1 MDMKINMSQYK
12 NSLVL
17 KFVLGM
23 ASATFVFFSMLIIS
37 NAYSLSVIRNNIVNS
52 AENEMKIHMRDINN
66 SFSNALDD
74 LNEIA
79 LNYSILSE
87 LKNNDESKRYFA
99 SIKLSDVLSERIN
112 ISKTTDILSVYSV
125 DYDMLL
131 LSCSNRISLKEKL
144 SVSDAFKKEFKNW
157 EDSVGALWTPTKIG
171 DKTYFFKVYNFSGII
186 IASFIKADT
195 LMSLAKIRDFS
206 ADEQIVLTDD
216 SGNFLAGVGNTSFPD
231 INYPLDNKAK
241 IKSLLGKYLMVS
253 VDVNSGHARLS
264 TIIKETSVFSRLEY
278 IQYAIAFLGVL
289 ALVLMAYVIYY
300 LNKEII
306 RPVKALVAGTHQLE
320 LGNWDYQLKDIG
332 KSREFQTLGN
342 SFNSMAK
349 EIKDLKISA
358 YEEKIALQKA
368 ELKYLQMQIKPHFFL
383 NALTTVSS
391 LTYKNKSEDIRKFV
405 NALSNHLRYMLKSGL
420 NMVSIKEEVEY
431 IKNYFC
437 MQEIKFP
444 NSVFY
449 VFDMDSDI
457 EDEQIPQFVIH
468 TFIENSFKH
477 AMTFEEPLSI
487 FVSIKRYSHNNGE
500 AVKIIIEDNGE
511 GFPQDVIEAANAST
525 ADCKDSGGHKV
536 GIYNVKRTLAL
547 FYGENGLL
555 KLSNA
560 EPSGARVEI
569 IIPMQRGDNHD
580 SSYS

>member
-1 MDMKINMSQYK
+1 MILKTNINKYK
-12 NSLVL
+12 NSLVF

-23 ASATFVFFSMLIIS
+23 ASATLVFFSMLIIS
-37 NAYSLSVIRNNIVNS
+37 NIYSLSVIRNNIINS

-66 SFSNALDD
+66 SFSNAIDD

-79 LNYSILSE
+79 LNYSTLSD
-87 LKNNDESKRYFA
+87 LTKNDESQRYFA
-99 SIKLSDVLSERIN
+99 SIKLSDILSERMN
-112 ISKTTDILSVYSV
+112 ISKTTDILSIYNPDS
-125 DYDMLL
+125 DMML

-144 SVSDAFKKEFKNW
+144 SVSDALKKGLINS
-157 EDSVGALWTPTKIG
+157 DHSVGALWMPVKIG
-171 DKTYFFKVYNFSGII
+171 EKTYFFKGYSFSGVI

-206 ADEQIVLTDD
+206 ADEQIVLTDN
-216 SGNFLAGVGNTSFPD
+216 SGNFLAGVGNISFPD
-231 INYPLDNKAK
+231 ITYPLDNDSKTQ
-241 IKSLLGKYLMVS
+241 SLLGKYLVVS
-253 VDVNSGHARLS
+253 VNVNSGNARLS
-264 TIIKETSVFSRLEY
+264 TIIKETSIFFRLEY

-289 ALVLMAYVIYY
+289 ALGLMIYVIYY

-306 RPVKALVAGTHQLE
+306 RPVKALVAGTHELE
-320 LGNWDYQLKDIG
+320 TGNWDYQLKNMG
-332 KSREFQTLGN
+332 KSHEFQTLGN
-342 SFNSMAK
+342 SFNSMAR
-349 EIKDLKISA
+349 EIKALKISA

-405 NALSNHLRYMLKSGL
+405 SALSNHLRYMLKSGL

-449 VFDMDSDI
+449 VFDMDPDVA
-457 EDEQIPQFVIH
+457 DEQIPQFVIH

-477 AMTFEEPLSI
+477 AMTFEEPLSV
-487 FVSIKRYSHNNGE
+487 FVSIKKYNHNDSS
-500 AVKIIIEDNGE
+500 AIKIIIEDNGE
-511 GFPQDVIEAANAST
+511 GFPLEVINMANSQAVEQNS
-525 ADCKDSGGHKV
+525 SGHKV
-536 GIYNVKRTLAL
+536 GIFNVKRTLSL

-569 IIPMQRGDNHD
+569 VIPIQKGEQL
-580 SSYS
+580 